1 MATTIDTNNL
11 AALAAAPAAAE
22 ANKAKN
28 GSWFQAMADAWGK
41 TLDAQADT
49 IQDLSTRVSAGEDK
63 PSNLSAMSVE
73 TLRFGYLTTSS
84 HTAITSAGEGLKS
97 MASKS

>member
-1 MATTIDTNNL
+1 MAIDNNT
-11 AALAAAPAAAE
+11 AIALAPAAAE
-22 ANKAKN
+22 ANKKS

-41 TLDAQADT
+41 TLDEQANT

-63 PSNLSAMSVE
+63 ASNLSAMSVE